1 MLKTISLIIL
11 SVVCTQAFELKSWYL
26 GNIDNTNYN
35 LKNTKEISKYTSKN
49 FDAMCLQGINGEEA
63 IKSISSNKQYLAN
76 LDSKLAFLVKNSY
89 KDTELIT
96 YEDPNNIFFNKPQ
109 ILLLKDVDLT
119 LINYL
124 ASDDPEQRLKE
135 IKEINNIYF
144 SLKEK
149 FNISNKRILT
159 CGNFK
164 ENYGFVKREISD
176 LYSIANNGG
185 TVVDPKFGYS
195 NYDYDHIISLHD
207 LKATPDETL
216 LQNNNDYKKFIDEIS
231 PHIPINL
238 KL

>member
-1 MLKTISLIIL
+1 MFKKISLMIL
-11 SVVCTQAFELKSWYL
+11 SVVCLQAFELKSWYL

-89 KDTELIT
+89 KEVELIA
-96 YEDPNNIFFNKPQ
+96 YDDPNNIFLNKPQ

-144 SLKEK
+144 TLKGK

-176 LYSIANNGG
+176 LYSVANNNG

-216 LQNNNDYKKFIDEIS
+216 LNEYRDYKKFIDEIS